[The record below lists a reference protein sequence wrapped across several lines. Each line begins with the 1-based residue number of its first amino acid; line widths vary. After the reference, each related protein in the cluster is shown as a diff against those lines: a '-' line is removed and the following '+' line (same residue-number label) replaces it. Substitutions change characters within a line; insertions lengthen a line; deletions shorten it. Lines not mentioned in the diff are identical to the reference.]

1 MPNNSIWSLQYKF
14 FKRIF
19 YRSRSLFIC
28 WVDLCFTHSL
38 LSHFLI
44 EMQQKR
50 LFEVFPL
57 VSFVVS
63 IVITTFLESQN
74 TIGIQLLLVLL
85 RAG

>member
-1 MPNNSIWSLQYKF
+1 
-14 FKRIF
+14 
-19 YRSRSLFIC
+19 
-28 WVDLCFTHSL
+28 
-38 LSHFLI
+38 
-44 EMQQKR
+44 MQQKR